1 MAYELEETV
10 KDTLNCLEENIFYI
24 DQDLH
29 ISWMNHSSKN
39 LIEMMKTYLKIESSE
54 DILGLPIRSFHKS
67 SFQEELL
74 KKGEFP
80 IDMQIVLFNKFVA
93 RLIVKEL
100 ILQNEKRGYLL
111 TWKDI
116 TEREQEKEKTKELLN
131 ELATP
136 ILQTIADHTL
146 LVPLIGELTLE
157 RLETLTTKLLK
168 ECLNNEADYVILDF
182 SGVTT
187 ITDPE
192 LGHEIQKLT
201 DAIKLMG
208 ADVLYCG
215 FPKEMVKNMV
225 SLGVHTN
232 QRSFVSFRNAIRY
245 VVSELQNKEAAV

>member
-1 MAYELEETV
+1 MAYELEESV

-29 ISWMNHSSKN
+29 ISWMNNNSKK
-39 LIEMMKTYLKIESSE
+39 LIEMMKTYLKIETAE
-54 DILGLPIRSFHKS
+54 DILGLHIGSFHKS
-67 SFQEELL
+67 SFQEDLL

-80 IDMQIVLFNKFVA
+80 IEMQIILFNRFVA

-100 ILQNEKRGYLL
+100 IVQNQNRGFLL

-116 TEREQEKEKTKELLN
+116 TEREQERERTKELLN

-168 ECLNNEADYVILDF
+168 ECLNNGADYVILDF
-182 SGVTT
+182 SGVTS
-187 ITDPE
+187 ITDSE
-192 LGHEIQKLT
+192 LEHEIQKLT

-215 FPKEMVKNMV
+215 FPKEMVKDMV

-232 QRSFVSFRNAIRY
+232 QLSFVSFRYAIRY
-245 VVSELQNKEAAV
+245 VVSKQQK

>member
-1 MAYELEETV
+1 MAYELEETI

-24 DQDLH
+24 EQDFH
-29 ISWMNHSSKN
+29 ISWMNSSGKK
-39 LIEMMKTYLKIESSE
+39 LIEMMKTYLNIDSAE
-54 DILGLPIRSFHKS
+54 DILGLHIRSFHKS
-67 SFQEELL
+67 SFQEELM

-80 IDMQIVLFNKFVA
+80 IDMQIVLFNRFVA

-100 ILQNEKRGYLL
+100 IVQNQKRGYLL

-116 TEREQEKEKTKELLN
+116 TEREQERERTKEMLN

-136 ILQTIADHTL
+136 ILQTIANHTL

-168 ECLNNEADYVILDF
+168 ECLNNGADYVILDF

-201 DAIKLMG
+201 DTIKLLG

-225 SLGVHTN
+225 SLGLHTN
-232 QRSFVSFRNAIRY
+232 QLSFASFRNAIRH
-245 VVSELQNKEAAV
+245 VVSELQK

>member
-245 VVSELQNKEAAV
+245 VVSELQK

>member
-1 MAYELEETV
+1 MAYELEETI

-24 DQDLH
+24 DQDFH
-29 ISWMNHSSKN
+29 ISWMNNNSKK
-39 LIEMMKTYLKIESSE
+39 LIEMMKTYLNIESAE
-54 DILGLPIRSFHKS
+54 DILGLHIRSFHKS
-67 SFQEELL
+67 SHQEELM

-100 ILQNEKRGYLL
+100 IVQNQERGYLL

-116 TEREQEKEKTKELLN
+116 TEREQERERTKEMLN

-136 ILQTIADHTL
+136 ILQTVAEHTL
-146 LVPLIGELTLE
+146 LVPLIGELKLE

-168 ECLNNEADYVILDF
+168 ECLNNGADYVILDF

-187 ITDPE
+187 ITDSE
-192 LGHEIQKLT
+192 LGFEIQKLT

-232 QRSFVSFRNAIRY
+232 QLSFVSFRNAIRY
-245 VVSELQNKEAAV
+245 VVSEQAK

>member
-1 MAYELEETV
+1 MAYELDETI

-24 DQDLH
+24 DQDFH

-39 LIEMMKTYLKIESSE
+39 LIDMMKTYLKIESAE

-67 SFQEELL
+67 SLQEDLL

-80 IDMQIVLFNKFVA
+80 IDRQIVLFNKFVA

-100 ILQNEKRGYLL
+100 ILQKEKRGYLL

-116 TEREQEKEKTKELLN
+116 TERVQETERTRELLN

-136 ILQTIADHTL
+136 ILQTVADHTL

-232 QRSFVSFRNAIRY
+232 QLSFVSFRSAIRY
-245 VVSELQNKEAAV
+245 VVSEFQK

>member
-168 ECLNNEADYVILDF
+168 ECLNNEADCVILDF

-245 VVSELQNKEAAV
+245 VVSELQK

>member
-10 KDTLNCLEENIFYI
+10 KDTLNCLDENIFYI
-24 DQDLH
+24 DQDFH
-29 ISWMNHSSKN
+29 ISWMNNSSKN
-39 LIEMMKTYLKIESSE
+39 LIGMMKTYLKIESAE

-80 IDMQIVLFNKFVA
+80 IDMQIVLFNRFVA

-100 ILQNEKRGYLL
+100 ILQNQKRGYLL

-168 ECLNNEADYVILDF
+168 ECLNNGADYVILDF

-245 VVSELQNKEAAV
+245 VVSELQK

>member
-10 KDTLNCLEENIFYI
+10 KDTLNCLDENIFYI
-24 DQDLH
+24 DQDFH
-29 ISWMNHSSKN
+29 ISWMNNSSKN
-39 LIEMMKTYLKIESSE
+39 LIGMMKTYLKIESTE

-80 IDMQIVLFNKFVA
+80 IDMQIVLFNRFVA

-100 ILQNEKRGYLL
+100 ILQNQKRGYLL

-116 TEREQEKEKTKELLN
+116 TEREQEKEKTKELIN

-168 ECLNNEADYVILDF
+168 ECLNNGADYVILDF

-245 VVSELQNKEAAV
+245 VVSELQK

>member
-10 KDTLNCLEENIFYI
+10 KDTLNCLDENIFYI

-29 ISWMNHSSKN
+29 ISWMNTSSKN
-39 LIEMMKTYLKIESSE
+39 LIQMLKPYLKLDSAE
-54 DILGLPIRSFHKS
+54 DIIGVHIGRFHKT
-67 SFQEELL
+67 SFQEEML

-80 IDMQIVLFNKFVA
+80 IDMQIVLFDKFVA

-100 ILQNEKRGYLL
+100 LVKNQKRGYLL

-116 TEREQEKEKTKELLN
+116 TERVQETERTRELLN

-136 ILQTIADHTL
+136 ILQTVADHTL

-201 DAIKLMG
+201 DTIKLMG

-232 QRSFVSFRNAIRY
+232 QLSFVSFRNAIRY
-245 VVSELQNKEAAV
+245 VVSELQE

>member
-10 KDTLNCLEENIFYI
+10 KDTLNCLDENIFYI
-24 DQDLH
+24 DQDFH
-29 ISWMNHSSKN
+29 ISWMNNSSKN
-39 LIEMMKTYLKIESSE
+39 LIEMMKTYLKIESAE

-80 IDMQIVLFNKFVA
+80 IDMQIVLFNRFVA

-100 ILQNEKRGYLL
+100 ILQNQKRGYLL

-116 TEREQEKEKTKELLN
+116 TEREQEKEKTKELIN

-168 ECLNNEADYVILDF
+168 ECLNNGADYVILDF

-245 VVSELQNKEAAV
+245 VVSELQK

>member
-10 KDTLNCLEENIFYI
+10 KDTLNCLDENIFYI
-24 DQDLH
+24 DQDFH
-29 ISWMNHSSKN
+29 ISWMNNSSKN
-39 LIEMMKTYLKIESSE
+39 LIGMMKTYLKIESAE

-80 IDMQIVLFNKFVA
+80 IDMQIVLFNRFVA

-100 ILQNEKRGYLL
+100 ILQNQKRGYLL

-116 TEREQEKEKTKELLN
+116 TEREQEKEKTKELIN

-168 ECLNNEADYVILDF
+168 ECLNNGADYVILDF

-245 VVSELQNKEAAV
+245 VVSELQK

>member
-10 KDTLNCLEENIFYI
+10 KDTLNCLDENIFYI
-24 DQDLH
+24 DQDFH
-29 ISWMNHSSKN
+29 ISWMNNSSKN
-39 LIEMMKTYLKIESSE
+39 LIEMMKTYLKIESAE

-67 SFQEELL
+67 SFQEDLL

-80 IDMQIVLFNKFVA
+80 IDMQIVLFNRFVA

-100 ILQNEKRGYLL
+100 ILQNQKRGYLL

-116 TEREQEKEKTKELLN
+116 TEREQEKEKTKELIN

-168 ECLNNEADYVILDF
+168 ECLNNGADYVILDF

-245 VVSELQNKEAAV
+245 VVSELQK